1 MTLTNFAQMKS
12 VIIFALFFLFEFS
25 VSAQNGKLFLVA
37 GQSNAVGQ
45 GESTLSAV
53 CNQGTA
59 FEYNATT
66 DALQHL
72 QDPMGQGINNLNSAV
87 TGSVGPAFAKT
98 LNSLISQPIYMI
110 SAARSGS
117 SLHAKAE
124 LSNYGTWD
132 ETGTLAVFGCAVAK
146 TKKAIQK
153 TGLALSGIIW
163 LQGERDA
170 NAIAAGTETEA
181 EYKETLIKLIA
192 RFRAQFGYRLPFY
205 IVLTGLQGTISNGIP
220 VASSSTG
227 NYKVRQIQ
235 MEVAKTIPNVFVAFT
250 STHTFFAKGLMK
262 PEGTTVHY
270 TQPAYNQIGD
280 SVARFVATIPYDTI
294 AKVSTVYQPVN
305 SNPQIIVD
313 NTDAACT
320 FDASWTITTNVAGY
334 YGLNFAYSSSATS
347 GSTKWAK
354 WTPTLPVNAMYRIYM
369 RWASSSTRAS
379 FAPVEIQNADNITNL
394 NVNQCYDGGKWNY
407 LCTSKL
413 NAGTTNYVKIYASE
427 PGNTI
432 ADAVLFEQINDAA
445 ALNTTKSNNS
455 TLVIKQDV
463 SNEALLLELKLDR
476 QSKVSLSL
484 YTVCGVK
491 MRQLIDQQEMQV
503 NNYSFSLQSQKLPKG
518 VYFAQLAIKNEPS
531 QSLKFLIK

>member
-1 MTLTNFAQMKS
+1 MTVRPQISTLSPLFRDPCSIGYVHPVPQTS
-12 VIIFALFFLFEFS
+12 VDIRPIRELRQQPSTRSSTIRDLQQKTLFS

-379 FAPVEIQNADNITNL
+379 LHRLKFKMRTISRISMSISVMMVVSGI
-394 NVNQCYDGGKWNY
+394 
-407 LCTSKL
+407 
-413 NAGTTNYVKIYASE
+413 IYAH
-427 PGNTI
+427 
-432 ADAVLFEQINDAA
+432 
-445 ALNTTKSNNS
+445 
-455 TLVIKQDV
+455 
-463 SNEALLLELKLDR
+463 
-476 QSKVSLSL
+476 
-484 YTVCGVK
+484 
-491 MRQLIDQQEMQV
+491 
-503 NNYSFSLQSQKLPKG
+503 
-518 VYFAQLAIKNEPS
+518 PS
-531 QSLKFLIK
+531 